1 MSSDRPLHSYVNHH
15 DGIEGIAFFILNENI
30 RAGHPDFRILKMIS
44 KDVFGDESRANQLS
58 ASIASYFLKSES
70 NDGNKTSRSEPTKEK
85 QTEVINNKLLHLK
98 VKLSFHKFLLPL
110 LIKICSSY

>member
-44 KDVFGDESRANQLS
+44 KDVFGDESWADQMS

-85 QTEVINNKLLHLK
+85 QTEVINYY
-98 VKLSFHKFLLPL
+98 
-110 LIKICSSY
+110 I